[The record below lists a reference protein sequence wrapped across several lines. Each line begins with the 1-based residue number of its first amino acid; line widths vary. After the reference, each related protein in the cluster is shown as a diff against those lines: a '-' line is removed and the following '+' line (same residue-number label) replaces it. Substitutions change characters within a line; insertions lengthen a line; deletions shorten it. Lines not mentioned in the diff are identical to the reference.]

1 MLWTD
6 EHDEL
11 LCHEV
16 LLIEPYQKKPST
28 RKRGQTWTT
37 IAENH
42 NSILKPKFNVSQ
54 RSVRE
59 RVALLEKRYRKKNND
74 EKAASRVE
82 VDEQIQLEQALE
94 NIVGK

>member
-11 LCHEV
+11 LCREV
-16 LLIEPYQKKPST
+16 LLIEPYRKKAST
-28 RKRGQTWTT
+28 RKRGQAWTT
-37 IAENH
+37 IAENL

-59 RVALLEKRYRKKNND
+59 RFALLEKRYRKKNND
-74 EKAASRVE
+74 EKGSQSSRSR
-82 VDEQIQLEQALE
+82 
-94 NIVGK
+94 